1 MILLPFGQLSCIC
14 ITGLCKRPWGIATP
28 APSPSRVFARLV
40 YHRTPAGLGIAARKI
55 LPSTAARTKHTVK
68 PRILAIDFGTKRMGL
83 AISDPLGITAQGLPT
98 LERTRI
104 ADDLERLRL
113 LVEEYAVERVLVG
126 NPIGHSGAGTGMS
139 QQVAEFVEK
148 LARRLP
154 CPVELRDER
163 LTSAEA
169 NRVLRSSGISIGK
182 RQRAVDRMS
191 AVLLLQS
198 YLDYLE
204 NERYRRGGTEG

>member
-1 MILLPFGQLSCIC
+1 M
-14 ITGLCKRPWGIATP
+14 T
-28 APSPSRVFARLV
+28 
-40 YHRTPAGLGIAARKI
+40 
-55 LPSTAARTKHTVK
+55 

-83 AISDPLGITAQGLPT
+83 AVSDALGMTAQGLPT

-104 ADDLERLRL
+104 ADDLARLL
-113 LVEEYAVERVLVG
+113 ALVEEYSVQLVLVG
-126 NPIGHSGAGTGMS
+126 NPIGHSGAETAMS
-139 QQVAEFVEK
+139 QLVAEFVEK
-148 LARRLP
+148 LRRRLP

-169 NRVLRSSGISIGK
+169 NRTLRDAGLSIAK
-182 RQRAVDRMS
+182 RQRAVDRMA

-204 NERYRRGGTEG
+204 NERSRESGTEG